1 MRSMLFSCYVFML
14 NQCIVV
20 ALPVVSIDVY
30 SVCHITWIR
39 TNNVQTMKLTI
50 YTLIQLILRVVCE
63 SFLYNM

>member
-39 TNNVQTMKLTI
+39 TNNNVQTMKLTI
-50 YTLIQLILRVVCE
+50 YALIQLIIRV
-63 SFLYNM
+63 